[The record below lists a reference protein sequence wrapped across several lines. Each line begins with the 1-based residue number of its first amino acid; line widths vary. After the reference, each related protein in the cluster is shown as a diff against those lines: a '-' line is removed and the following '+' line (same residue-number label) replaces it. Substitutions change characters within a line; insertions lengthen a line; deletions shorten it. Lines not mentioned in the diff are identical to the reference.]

1 MTRPTSTRLDRI
13 EAIVTDR
20 KKREQA
26 DRSRNA
32 HTRAASATRAE
43 IDAICGKI
51 CTMPGHERAA
61 YLKTVDD
68 YVLLVMRDHLEK
80 YTTRMAA
87 AMPAAEIAAL
97 VQRTTKMDGMNA
109 DAFFETL
116 TDIELQVLL
125 NIKPDDSDDSDG
137 ICWDMVPEIALDAF
151 LDGEITFNELLE
163 RYPKQE
169 ETKQ

>member
-26 DRSRNA
+26 DRSRLA
-32 HTRAASATRAE
+32 HTRAASATRDE

-80 YTTRMAA
+80 YTARMAA

-97 VQRTTKMDGMNA
+97 VRRTTKMDGMNA

-116 TDIELQVLL
+116 TDIELTALC
-125 NIKPDDSDDSDG
+125 NIKCDDSDG
-137 ICWDMVPEIALDAF
+137 ICWDTLPEVALDAF
-151 LDGEITFNELLE
+151 LDGEVTFNELLE
-163 RYPKQE
+163 RYPKE

>member
-1 MTRPTSTRLDRI
+1 MRSLQRRIKQATAAADRI
-13 EAIVTDR
+13 ETQRV
-20 KKREQA
+20 EQQA

-68 YVLLVMRDHLEK
+68 YVLLVMRNHLEK
-80 YTTRMAA
+80 YTARMAE

-97 VQRTTKMDGMNA
+97 VRRTTKMDGMNA

-116 TDIELQVLL
+116 TDIELTALC
-125 NIKPDDSDDSDG
+125 NIKCDDSDG
-137 ICWDMVPEIALDAF
+137 LDWDAVPEVALDAF
-151 LDGEITFNELLE
+151 LDGEVTFNELLE

-169 ETKQ
+169 ETK